1 MRLIALVLLCSCV
14 IGPRRPMTER
24 EQRAQCKSNCKMDYD
39 SCVYMRHAA
48 TSSTRIDT
56 SSCKDG
62 YEVCRDGC

>member
-1 MRLIALVLLCSCV
+1 MRLLAIMLVAVCATEGRPLTPREERSRCKTSCKV
-14 IGPRRPMTER
+14 
-24 EQRAQCKSNCKMDYD
+24 DYD